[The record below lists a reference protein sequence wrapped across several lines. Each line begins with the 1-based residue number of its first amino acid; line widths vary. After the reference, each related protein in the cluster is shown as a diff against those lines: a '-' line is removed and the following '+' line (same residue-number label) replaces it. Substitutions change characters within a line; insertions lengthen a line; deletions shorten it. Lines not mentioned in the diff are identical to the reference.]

1 MSEVSNEIIQTLEGI
16 ASDITNAKNTLKANN
31 VKLKSNATISL
42 ADEINSIPDS
52 IKASSELEGFNSG
65 QNTLKGGFIYP
76 NSDNVRE
83 LNDSNTTVVKAEEY
97 EVPTD
102 KYLNLTFP
110 TPGIVNSLNT
120 TDVIKFRYN
129 GRMSD
134 IYYTFLNALYRTYLK
149 HSLTFD
155 YIDSTNKQ
163 IENRIIKV
171 LLKKGHLTVE
181 NGVYKFGEFV
191 FPSFNTDF
199 YVAKNEEDKEGT
211 LITNFEV
218 DRFHFSLSYRGKDIN
233 IKCKK
238 LIVDLD
244 FATQIIK
251 KEISGHEGYHYITDD
266 SEVVSKYYDQR
277 DDKDCHIIYL
287 PEFDVEYAA
296 TEYAYNGLSLDANVE
311 LCYNTQI
318 RTEENDSNKALLESP
333 AHIAN
338 ILRLVKVYNMDGTK
352 IYNPK
357 TKAFED
363 AETSEYTT
371 GYGYMPD
378 DNMIDKDEYY
388 KNTNNVMMFD
398 QNDKK
403 ALNYKEYIA
412 NKEKDAKAIMQAL
425 TVNRGYTYYMMDDS
439 IPPEMIRYVDEN
451 MYMPVYQNFPMTKLL
466 EGALR
471 LSKNAAT
478 RNSIN
483 AYNGINFEF
492 DDEYSKSRA
501 DVYPFIT
508 NCAFFNSDRVE
519 YGGIRLY
526 VNSDDVVREN
536 GVKYTVLKNAVNTLV
551 SHYDVKIYNK
561 NDQDMVIG
569 NNTGLIENIK
579 TNAAPLIYNENI
591 KSIKIVSD
599 GKKHGVLK
607 SLLGYGMIYQ
617 VFDATKVPEKPTTP
631 MKYILDKDS
640 IIEESKSVTY
650 KSKNRYS
657 TFILGPYT
665 TDEMA
670 QYVDKFVHVLVP
682 EDHPGLGKYSFC
694 KFRLPLY
701 NLDETK
707 KYNYSKKTW
716 EPVNAL
722 TADSTSMEDL
732 YPDNIAENSYP
743 LEVFQNNQGFSTE
756 PSGNS
761 NNMEEYD
768 HL

>member
-1 MSEVSNEIIQTLEGI
+1 MDNHQIVETLENI
-16 ASDITNAKNTLKANN
+16 IKDITKAKNALKANN
-31 VKLKSNATISL
+31 VTLKSNATISL
-42 ADEINSIPDS
+42 ADEINSVPDS
-52 IKASSELEGFNSG
+52 IKASNSLEGFNGG

-97 EVPTD
+97 EVPTG

-110 TPGIVNSLNT
+110 TPGIVNST
-120 TDVIKFRYN
+120 SSSDIIKFRYN
-129 GRMSD
+129 GKMSN
-134 IYYTFLNALYRTYLK
+134 IYYTMLNALYRTYLK
-149 HSLTFD
+149 RSLTYD
-155 YIDSTNKQ
+155 YNDSTITQVDIRKIN
-163 IENRIIKV
+163 V
-171 LLKKGHLTVE
+171 LLRKGNLTVE
-181 NGVYKFGEFV
+181 DGVYKFGEFV
-191 FPSFNTDF
+191 FPTFNTNF
-199 YVAKNEEDKEGT
+199 YAAKNDEDKEGT
-211 LITNFEV
+211 LITNFEI
-218 DRFHFSLSYRGKDIN
+218 DKFHFSLSYRGKDIT

-251 KEISGHEGYHYITDD
+251 KEISGHDGYHYLVDD
-266 SEVVSKYYDQR
+266 DPEAAEYYNHR
-277 DDKDCHIIYL
+277 DDRDHHIIYL
-287 PEFDVEYAA
+287 PEFNVEYAA

-311 LCYNTQI
+311 QAYNVQI
-318 RTEENDSNKALLESP
+318 RTEESDINKTLLDDP
-333 AHIAN
+333 KHIAN

-352 IYNPK
+352 IYNPI

-363 AETSEYTT
+363 ASISGYVTSPGYTI
-371 GYGYMPD
+371 D

-388 KNTNNVMMFD
+388 KNTNNVMMLD
-398 QNDKK
+398 ENGRK
-403 ALNYKEYIA
+403 ALNYKEYMA
-412 NKEKDAKAIMQAL
+412 KLEKNTKAIVQGL
-425 TVNRGYTYYMMDDS
+425 NVNKGYVYYMIGNS
-439 IPPEMIRYVDEN
+439 IEPELIRYDETT
-451 MYMPVYQNFPMTKLL
+451 YVSYYQHFPMLKLL

-471 LSKNAAT
+471 LAKYS
-478 RNSIN
+478 NSRDAIN
-483 AYNGINFEF
+483 VYNSTSFNFS
-492 DDEYSKSRA
+492 DEYSKQRA

-508 NCAFFNSDRVE
+508 NCAFYSSDTIG

-526 VNSDDVVREN
+526 INADIVREN

-551 SHYDVKIYNK
+551 SHYDVKLYNN
-561 NDQDMVIG
+561 NDPDLSDSS
-569 NNTGLIENIK
+569 NGLVENIK
-579 TNAAPLIYNENI
+579 TNAAPLVYNENI

-599 GKKHGVLK
+599 GKKRGVLK

-617 VFDATKVPEKPTTP
+617 TFDATKVPEKPATP

-640 IIEESKSVTY
+640 TIEESKSVTY
-650 KSKNRYS
+650 KSKCQYS

-670 QYVDKFVHVLVP
+670 KYVDKFVHVLVP

-707 KYNYSKKTW
+707 KYNYSKKAW

-722 TADSTSMEDL
+722 TDDSTSMEDL

-756 PSGNS
+756 PSGN
-761 NNMEEYD
+761 NPMEEYD